1 MARRRRTLVSG
12 APKWLTLVALF
23 ELAGACSEVLGGDG
37 FNVAV
42 DLFGC
47 VCCLL
52 AAFLTVHNRIITEEH
67 EERMKRWEE
76 HIREHG

>member
-12 APKWLTLVALF
+12 APKWLTFAALF
-23 ELAGACSEVLGGDG
+23 ELAGACWEALGGDW
-37 FNVAV
+37 FYVAS
-42 DLFGC
+42 DLFGFA
-47 VCCLL
+47 CCMA